1 MITLAVSDG
10 SRTGMHCS
18 MGELR
23 TYGRKRNFRRTPEP
37 KPSRA
42 KPAKRLR
49 FVIQK
54 HAASSLHYDVR
65 LEAGGVMKSWAVPKG
80 PSLNPATKRLAIPT
94 EDHPISYNRFEGVI
108 PDGEY
113 GAGEVIVWDRGWY
126 ANRSDTSPQ
135 RAIAKGALTFELHGE
150 KLKGRWA
157 LRRIGNA
164 RNWILVKMKDEQAK
178 RTGDITK
185 ERPESAITGRT
196 IEQIARGA

>member
-1 MITLAVSDG
+1 
-10 SRTGMHCS
+10 
-18 MGELR
+18 MGELK
-23 TYGRKRNFRRTPEP
+23 TYERKRDFRKTPEP
-37 KPSRA
+37 KPVRA
-42 KPAKRLR
+42 KPAKKLR

-54 HAASSLHYDVR
+54 HAASSLHYDLR

-108 PDGEY
+108 PEGEY
-113 GAGEVIVWDRGWY
+113 GAGSVIVWDRGWY
-126 ANRSDTSPQ
+126 ENLSGGSPE
-135 RAIAKGALTFELHGE
+135 RAIKKGALTFELHGD

-157 LRRIGNA
+157 LRHIGTG

-185 ERPESAITGRT
+185 QRPESVISGRT